1 MIQHR
6 WCAIAGKPRALSDN
20 FEFILGHGGPETLT
34 NTKIAPDD
42 SSDAHL
48 YDSLHNS
55 LDRRLENAS

>member
-1 MIQHR
+1 V
-6 WCAIAGKPRALSDN
+6 AAYN
-20 FEFILGHGGPETLT
+20 LT
-34 NTKIAPDD
+34 NTKIPPDD